1 MSVPSYLQPFYG
13 AEIRLVV
20 CGYVR
25 PEANFTTLE
34 ALATRIHQDGDVS
47 RAALQQAPLKKFA
60 GDTFLLPANNL
71 N

>member
-1 MSVPSYLQPFYG
+1 M
-13 AEIRLVV
+13 V

-34 ALATRIHQDGDVS
+34 ALSARIHKDGDVS
-47 RAALQQAPLKKFA
+47 KAALVQAPLKKFA
-60 GDTFLLPANNL
+60 ADVFLQPAGDSL